1 MTVARLL
8 TQPDALRD
16 IGILLVNLF
25 RAFEK
30 LGFKTINILKFL
42 LYDITIILQKLPF
55 GNWIS
60 IIYFIVMSNII
71 KNVVEGGELNRLLSR
86 AIHLYFIQQKTHRE
100 CFSRFKSYL
109 WRITMAQIS
118 EIQSWS
124 YDIMSYAWEYT
135 GETIKREVKRFA
147 KEVVLEN
154 AEDIEK
160 TVKEMAKTAAFS
172 AMVSTISQKLLSE
185 LGPIAM
191 DAFSKSD
198 IAKSIVDIQHNTG
211 NIDRILENVYSV
223 KQNTD
228 TLQLYSSHV
237 ESAIDEMT
245 VQMTITN
252 GNVQT
257 LSRNLAES
265 VAMIMDAN
273 TRGELHLLEND
284 ISLNQKLAEIST
296 QLEYIRV
303 NQPNQFREIM
313 KTISLSTLAL
323 NDIGLPS
330 TVVETFAKLT
340 GTLGSSSPRRRIE
353 NI

>member
-1 MTVARLL
+1 MTVAKLL
-8 TQPDALRD
+8 THPDALRD
-16 IGILLVNLF
+16 IGIILVNLF
-25 RAFEK
+25 RVLEK
-30 LGFKTINILKFL
+30 LGFKTIHILKFL
-42 LYDITIILQKLPF
+42 LYDITIMLQKLPF

-60 IIYFIVMSNII
+60 IIYFIVMSNVI
-71 KNVVEGGELNRLLSR
+71 KNVVEGGELNRLLAR
-86 AIHLYFIQQKTHRE
+86 AIYIYFIQQKTYQE
-100 CFSRFKSYL
+100 CFSRLKSYL

-118 EIQSWS
+118 EIQSFV
-124 YDIMSYAWEYT
+124 YDIMSYVWECT
-135 GETIKREVKRFA
+135 GETVKDELKRFA

-154 AEDIEK
+154 TEEIEK

-172 AMVSTISQKLLSE
+172 AMVSTISQKLVSE
-185 LGPIAM
+185 LSPVTM

-198 IAKSIVDIQHNTG
+198 IAKSIVDIQQNTR
-211 NIDRILENVYSV
+211 NIERILE
-223 KQNTD
+223 NTD
-228 TLQLYSSHV
+228 TLQLYSSNV

-257 LSRNLAES
+257 LSMNLAES

-273 TRGELHLLEND
+273 TRGELHLLENNVL
-284 ISLNQKLAEIST
+284 LNQKLSEISM
-296 QLEYIRV
+296 QLEYLQI
-303 NQPNQFREIM
+303 NQPTQFREIL
-313 KTISLSTLAL
+313 KTVSLSTLAL